1 MHWFNWVLVIVL
13 GVSVFINITQI
24 GKEGKPTS
32 PLSVAITTLIV
43 GLLIAGIVIFRG

>member
-13 GVSVFINITQI
+13 GVSTFFNINSV
-24 GKEGKPTS
+24 GKEGKTTS
-32 PLSVAITTLIV
+32 PLSAAITTTIV